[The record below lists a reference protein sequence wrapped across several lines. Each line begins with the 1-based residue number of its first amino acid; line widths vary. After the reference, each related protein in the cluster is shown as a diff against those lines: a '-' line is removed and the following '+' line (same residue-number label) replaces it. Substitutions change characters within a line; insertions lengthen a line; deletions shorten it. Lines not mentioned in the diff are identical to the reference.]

1 MKRPPQGHADPMVT
15 MWLFGVATTVAL
27 GWYYCKLDR

>member
-1 MKRPPQGHADPMVT
+1 MVT

-27 GWYYCKLDR
+27 GWYYYKLDR

>member
-1 MKRPPQGHADPMVT
+1 MVT